1 MQFYEDIIQKV
12 AALAVASRR
21 SPGKALS
28 TIRREYSDH
37 FEVAFVDFVKN

>member
-12 AALAVASRR
+12 ASRR
-21 SPGKALS
+21 SQVKALS